1 MSGRMP
7 GRMLDYMPGHVLD
20 CRTGHRTG
28 HRVVHVPGR
37 WACRSDIP
45 GRWIRAPSAC
55 WRQRKGLPEFLHV
68 TKNSESL
75 FCSLV
80 RRIGCATHCIRPLD
94 LSSYSMMLFLV
105 YIVNLFIFVMP
116 LRLKRIAVNGEKYV
130 NQNVMGREGLQ
141 RQEALHHLP
150 RDRHRR
156 QGFQWICRCAQGLPL
171 LARPAIVLSMN
182 KISAY
187 LRRHMNIPMC
197 SYPVL
202 EYARSG
208 FRSQWRTC
216 PPDKSLGESSWLWQP
231 KNSVFSYVLI
241 INTL

>member
-1 MSGRMP
+1 MVAPMKRTSRIFARYQKFGKSFLQPCLQNRMRDP
-7 GRMLDYMPGHVLD
+7 LY
-20 CRTGHRTG
+20 TST
-28 HRVVHVPGR
+28 
-37 WACRSDIP
+37 W
-45 GRWIRAPSAC
+45 
-55 WRQRKGLPEFLHV
+55 
-68 TKNSESL
+68 SL
-75 FCSLV
+75 IIFNDV
-80 RRIGCATHCIRPLD
+80 I
-94 LSSYSMMLFLV
+94 LV

-116 LRLKRIAVNGEKYV
+116 LRLKRIAVNGKKYV

-208 FRSQWRTC
+208 FRSQRRTC
-216 PPDKSLGESSWLWQP
+216 PQTKVSVRVEKSVPPIQGRQRIFNP
-231 KNSVFSYVLI
+231 RRGY
-241 INTL
+241 